1 MEAPIQAI
9 VIITSARFFVRFL
22 KYLNGEVIDQY
33 RSKDRMNRLKIDAV
47 EAV

>member
-22 KYLNGEVIDQY
+22 KYLNGEVMDQ
-33 RSKDRMNRLKIDAV
+33 
-47 EAV
+47 